1 MVLTA
6 LEPPCR
12 PCGRPF
18 ISSPVPRSLPRPCT
32 RVNTS
37 TSRIKAY
44 ELNER
49 GARMAVRGMQVH
61 AAESGASAVATQDTA
76 TRVTDDVEVVLQAT
90 ASAPGGCE
98 LRIQSQLRGSEA
110 SPMAAFLMVA
120 HHYEERA
127 RSLDIITS
135 ALLQKRPKILP
146 RAVVRELAMAERAG
160 TLAHPA
166 MSLLGYASLRRLARP
181 LLPELVEVLDEERAA
196 VQTNKAPTVGDGS
209 RGPGPAT
216 TGTRPRP
223 LLSLQE
229 QWEDRLRSAL
239 LAWYAR
245 KAPPKEAATDAVLM
259 RFSSSQA
266 RGPAAEA
273 LPRLQ
278 LSLTARATGIV
289 PRQVSHPASLS
300 MLGHLVA
307 AARKL
312 ERCAEPDLLPAMS
325 RMALDGTLGM
335 LRPPDAFELGVPTG
349 DDAGATLAVP
359 GSGRELELL
368 RAALSALL
376 CGDFGRRPGREAWFP
391 RDARLRVRAVGP
403 GCELEVGPG
412 DTGAEPLRVA
422 LDAPRMWELVDC
434 IDALAALFPAAFAE
448 LAPLPL
454 TAASPVQGG
463 LDSVVSRWLH
473 WWRG

>member
-1 MVLTA
+1 
-6 LEPPCR
+6 
-12 PCGRPF
+12 
-18 ISSPVPRSLPRPCT
+18 
-32 RVNTS
+32 
-37 TSRIKAY
+37 
-44 ELNER
+44 
-49 GARMAVRGMQVH
+49 
-61 AAESGASAVATQDTA
+61 
-76 TRVTDDVEVVLQAT
+76 
-90 ASAPGGCE
+90 
-98 LRIQSQLRGSEA
+98 
-110 SPMAAFLMVA
+110 
-120 HHYEERA
+120 
-127 RSLDIITS
+127 
-135 ALLQKRPKILP
+135 
-146 RAVVRELAMAERAG
+146 
-160 TLAHPA
+160 
-166 MSLLGYASLRRLARP
+166 
-181 LLPELVEVLDEERAA
+181 
-196 VQTNKAPTVGDGS
+196 
-209 RGPGPAT
+209 
-216 TGTRPRP
+216 
-223 LLSLQE
+223 
-229 QWEDRLRSAL
+229 
-239 LAWYAR
+239 
-245 KAPPKEAATDAVLM
+245 
-259 RFSSSQA
+259 
-266 RGPAAEA
+266 
-273 LPRLQ
+273 
-278 LSLTARATGIV
+278 
-289 PRQVSHPASLS
+289 